1 MTARGYFLDNRD
13 FIKKGEYKPTSLDE
27 RKKNADFLITAV
39 YGERYEIHSNRTKR
53 PVELKPSR
61 SIKRMNNYIYIVTEK
76 ALEMLKKDYSFECDF

>member
-39 YGERYEIHSNRTKR
+39 YGERYEIHSNRTSD
-53 PVELKPSR
+53 LW
-61 SIKRMNNYIYIVTEK
+61 N
-76 ALEMLKKDYSFECDF
+76 

>member
-76 ALEMLKKDYSFECDF
+76 ALETLKKDYSFECDF